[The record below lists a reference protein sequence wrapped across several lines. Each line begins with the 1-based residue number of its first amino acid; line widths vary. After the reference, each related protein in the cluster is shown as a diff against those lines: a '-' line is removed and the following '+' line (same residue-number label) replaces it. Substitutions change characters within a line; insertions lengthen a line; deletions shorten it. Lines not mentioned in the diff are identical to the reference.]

1 MALRKITPLML
12 LLSLIMGCAARQAT
26 RAAAEEGAAPGDAQP
41 GIAQAGSTQPGVA
54 PLPKGASVYRLDN
67 GMEAL
72 LIENPALP
80 MVGVNVLIKVGSAYE
95 TFASSGMSHMLEHLL
110 FNGTASRDQKKLY
123 DDADRIGAYNNA
135 NTAEFYTNFMI
146 VTPAEH
152 IRRGM
157 EIQADMLFNSLLPE
171 DKFEKEKGIVLEEIA
186 RSLANAEEQAERNA
200 LAALYP
206 GHALSLPTLGTYNTI
221 QNMSRDAVY
230 AFYKNHYVP
239 NNMILTAA
247 GNFRSDSLLAM
258 IKEIYGKAAPG
269 MVRRGE
275 GLPSEESDPQWATGF
290 QRPAQMPPLDN
301 RAQQRF
307 YGGADVQLQIFFP
320 IPQFPQPEAL
330 ELIDLALARQTDSL
344 QTLLQQEFPEQV
356 KSLSA
361 GTRPSPVGNYV
372 QFSAALAANA
382 EVQKISGALAR
393 RAAEVSFAL
402 PGETVQAQAVK
413 ARTDFLKNIE
423 KPHMFGIYNAHLLA
437 VGGIDAALA
446 SAGGKGY
453 YPAAEQIRALK
464 LIGAPIILVQHPR
477 PQTAAA
483 PAGGEKSRGVF
494 SDDPSG
500 LTVIAAQ
507 NEVSDLLAVHYLVGR
522 KAMLESRY
530 GKDAAKILHDCLGQ
544 RLESQQN
551 QQAGSRFG
559 FTYTVNDNP
568 MIPMDDIYLHPDFGY
583 IRVEGLAEDL
593 PGAIGYLNRQLAGF
607 IPTEEE
613 FRKAQGKFKHGGMAM
628 GGQAARKMFD
638 ETVDAILYEEN
649 RYPEGPALAYENLLA
664 FAKEYFQPGNM
675 VISAVSPVAPDS
687 LNRLFRGFAANAAR
701 PEFAATPAFDR
712 GFKMPA
718 EALDI
723 EKPGGGE
730 QSYLFWGFL
739 REVEARDKPALK
751 ALSLVLGDRIIF
763 DIREKQGM
771 AYRMS
776 AGIDLKQDKA
786 LFYIRMGTRPQ
797 NVDKLLPQYPGF
809 FDAKLLSDL
818 SAEELEKTVNM
829 YLGRMMFRRLSSINQ
844 AFYLGNS
851 FYFYGDVEHDE
862 DFLSELKTVTVSDV
876 QRVANKYL
884 KAENPV
890 QVVVR

>member
-1 MALRKITPLML
+1 MALRKIIPLML
-12 LLSLIMGCAARQAT
+12 LLSMIMGCAARQAG
-26 RAAAEEGAAPGDAQP
+26 RGAAAESIPAKEKTLALP
-41 GIAQAGSTQPGVA
+41 
-54 PLPKGASVYRLDN
+54 PLPKGASVYQLDN
-67 GMEAL
+67 GMQAL

-80 MVGVNVLIKVGSAYE
+80 MVGVNVLVKTGSAYE

-110 FNGTASRDQKKLY
+110 FNGTTTRDQKKLY

-135 NTAEFYTNFMI
+135 NTSEYYTNFMI

-186 RSLANAEEQAERNA
+186 RSLASAEEQAERNI
-200 LAALYP
+200 LSVLYP

-230 AFYKNHYVP
+230 AFYKTNYVP
-239 NNMILTAA
+239 NNMILSAV
-247 GNFRSDSLLAM
+247 GSFRSDSLLAA
-258 IKEIYGKAAPG
+258 IKEIYGKAASG
-269 MVRRGE
+269 TVRR
-275 GLPSEESDPQWATGF
+275 ESDPQWATGF
-290 QRPAQMPPLDN
+290 QRPAPVRFPEN

-307 YGGADVQLQIFFP
+307 YGGTDTQLQMFFP
-320 IPQFPQPEAL
+320 IPQFSHPEAP

-344 QTLLQQEFPEQV
+344 QTLLQQEFSEQV

-361 GTRPSPVGNYV
+361 GTRPSPLGNYV
-372 QFSAALAANA
+372 QFTATLAAGA
-382 EVQKISGALAR
+382 DLQKIGDALAR
-393 RAAEVSFAL
+393 RAAGLSFAL
-402 PGETVQAQAVK
+402 PGETVQVQAIK

-437 VGGIDAALA
+437 LSGIDAVLA
-446 SAGGKGY
+446 SAAGKGY
-453 YPAAEQIRALK
+453 YAAAEQIRGMK
-464 LIGAPIILVQHPR
+464 LIGAPIILVQHPQ
-477 PQTAAA
+477 PQTAAE
-483 PAGGEKSRGVF
+483 PAGAEKSRRVF
-494 SDDPSG
+494 SDDRSG
-500 LTVIAAQ
+500 LTVIAVQ
-507 NEVSDLLAVHYLVGR
+507 NEASDLLAVHYLVKH

-544 RLESQQN
+544 RLESEQN
-551 QQAGSRFG
+551 QKSSSRFG

-583 IRVEGLAEDL
+583 VRVEGLAEDL
-593 PGAIGYLNRQLAGF
+593 PGAIGYLNRQFSGF

-613 FRKAQGKFKHGGMAM
+613 FRKAQEKFKRGGMAM
-628 GGQAARKMFD
+628 GGQKARKLFD
-638 ETVDAILYEEN
+638 ETVDGILYPETLH
-649 RYPEGPALAYENLLA
+649 PEGPALTYENLLT
-664 FAKEYFQPGNM
+664 FAREYFQPGNM
-675 VISAVSPVAPDS
+675 VISAVSPASPDE
-687 LNRLFRGFAANAAR
+687 LNRLFVGFAANAAQ

-718 EALDI
+718 EALNI

-739 REVEARDKPALK
+739 REVEAQDKPALK
-751 ALSLVLGDRIIF
+751 ALSLALADRIIF

-797 NVDKLLPQYPGF
+797 NADKLLPQYPGF
-809 FDAKLLSDL
+809 FDPKLLSDL
-818 SAEELEKTVNM
+818 NEEELEKTVNM

-844 AFYLGNS
+844 AYYLGHAY
-851 FYFYGDVEHDE
+851 YFYGDVEHDE
-862 DFLSELKTVTVSDV
+862 DFLQELKTVTVAEV
-876 QRVANKYL
+876 QRVANKYM

>member
-1 MALRKITPLML
+1 MALRKIIPRLL

-26 RAAAEEGAAPGDAQP
+26 LAVAEEGAAPEKAALSVPQ
-41 GIAQAGSTQPGVA
+41 
-54 PLPKGASVYRLDN
+54 LPKGASVYRLDN

-80 MVGVNVLIKVGSAYE
+80 MVGVNVLVKTGSAYE

-110 FNGTASRDQKKLY
+110 FNGTTTRDQKKLY

-135 NTAEFYTNFMI
+135 NTSEFYTNFMI

-152 IRRGM
+152 IFRGM

-186 RSLANAEEQAERNA
+186 RSLASAEEQAERNI
-200 LAALYP
+200 LSVLYP

-221 QNMSRDAVY
+221 QNMSREAVY
-230 AFYKNHYVP
+230 AFYKNNYVP
-239 NNMILTAA
+239 NNMVLTAV
-247 GNFRSDSLLAM
+247 GSFRSDSLLAA

-269 MVRRGE
+269 MVRR
-275 GLPSEESDPQWATGF
+275 ESDPQWATGF
-290 QRPAQMPPLDN
+290 QRPAQMLPVE
-301 RAQQRF
+301 RRVQHRF
-307 YGGADVQLQIFFP
+307 YGGTDTQLQLFFP
-320 IPQFPQPEAL
+320 IPQFPHPEAL
-330 ELIDLALARQTDSL
+330 ELIDLALDRQTDSL

-356 KSLSA
+356 KSLSS
-361 GTRPSPVGNYV
+361 GTRPSPLGNYV
-372 QFSAALAANA
+372 QFTAALAAGA
-382 EVQKISGALAR
+382 DLQKIGDALAR
-393 RAAEVSFAL
+393 RAAGVSFAL

-453 YPAAEQIRALK
+453 YPAAEQIRRLK
-464 LIGAPIILVQHPR
+464 LLGTPIILLQHPR

-483 PAGGEKSRGVF
+483 PAGAEKSRRVF
-494 SDDPSG
+494 SDERSG
-500 LTVIAAQ
+500 LTVIAVQ

-522 KAMLESRY
+522 KAMLESKY

-544 RLESQQN
+544 RLESEQN
-551 QQAGSRFG
+551 QQSSSRFG

-593 PGAIGYLNRQLAGF
+593 PGAIGYLNRQLSGF

-649 RYPEGPALAYENLLA
+649 RYPEGPALSYENLLA

-687 LNRLFRGFAANAAR
+687 LNRLFGEFAAGAAR
-701 PEFAATPAFDR
+701 PEFAATAAFDR

-718 EALDI
+718 EALSI
-723 EKPGGGE
+723 EKTGGGE

-739 REVEARDKPALK
+739 REVEAQDKPALK
-751 ALSLVLGDRIIF
+751 ALSLVLADRIIF

-776 AGIDLKQDKA
+776 AGIDLKQDRA

-809 FDAKLLSDL
+809 FDPKRLSDL

-844 AFYLGNS
+844 AYYLGNS
-851 FYFYGDVEHDE
+851 YYFYGDVEHDE
-862 DFLSELKTVTVSDV
+862 DFLQELKTVSVAEV
-876 QRVANKYL
+876 QRAANKYI

>member
-1 MALRKITPLML
+1 
-12 LLSLIMGCAARQAT
+12 MGCAARQAT
-26 RAAAEEGAAPGDAQP
+26 RAAGEEGAAPGNT
-41 GIAQAGSTQPGVA
+41 QAGSTQPGVA

-67 GMEAL
+67 GMQAL

-80 MVGVNVLIKVGSAYE
+80 MVGVNVLVKTGSAYE

-110 FNGTASRDQKKLY
+110 FNGTATRDQKKLY

-135 NTAEFYTNFMI
+135 NTSEYYTNFMI

-157 EIQADMLFNSLLPE
+157 EIQADMLFNSLLPG

-186 RSLANAEEQAERNA
+186 RSLANPGEQAERNA

-230 AFYKNHYVP
+230 VFYKNHYVP
-239 NNMILTAA
+239 NNMILTAV
-247 GNFRSDSLLAM
+247 GNFRSDSMLAA

-269 MVRRGE
+269 MVRR
-275 GLPSEESDPQWATGF
+275 ESDPQWATGF

-301 RAQQRF
+301 RVQQRF
-307 YGGADVQLQIFFP
+307 YGGADTQLQMFFP
-320 IPQFPQPEAL
+320 IPQFSYPEAL
-330 ELIDLALARQTDSL
+330 ALIDLALSRQTDSL

-356 KSLSA
+356 KSLGA
-361 GTRPSPVGNYV
+361 GTRPSPLGNYV
-372 QFSAALAANA
+372 QFSAALAAGA
-382 EVQKISGALAR
+382 EAQKISAALAR
-393 RAAEVSFAL
+393 RAAELRFAL
-402 PGETVQAQAVK
+402 PGETVQAQAIK

-453 YPAAEQIRALK
+453 YPAAEQTRGLK
-464 LIGAPIILVQHPR
+464 LIGAPIILVQHPQ

-500 LTVIAAQ
+500 LTVIAVQ

-522 KAMLESRY
+522 KAMLESKY

-544 RLESQQN
+544 RLESEQN
-551 QQAGSRFG
+551 QKSSSRFG

-593 PGAIGYLNRQLAGF
+593 PGAIGYLNQQFSGF
-607 IPTEEE
+607 VPTEEE
-613 FRKAQGKFKHGGMAM
+613 FRKAQEKFKHGGMAM
-628 GGQAARKMFD
+628 GGQAARKLFD
-638 ETVDAILYEEN
+638 ETVDAILYQEN
-649 RYPEGPALAYENLLA
+649 RYPEGPALSYENLLT
-664 FAKEYFQPGNM
+664 FAKEYFQPGNV

-687 LNRLFRGFAANAAR
+687 LNRLFREFSAGAAR

-718 EALDI
+718 EALSI

-739 REVEARDKPALK
+739 REVEAQDKPALK
-751 ALSLVLGDRIIF
+751 ALSLVLADRIIF

-884 KAENPV
+884 KAENAV